1 MRYFVSLMVMVSI
14 LASVPAMAM
23 FVGQAPAADAETQIP
38 SCSEIPDWLLDV
50 MGDGLA
56 PMPEDNPKKDY
67 SGFPAQGHDDNG
79 LFFAT
84 V

>member
-1 MRYFVSLMVMVSI
+1 MRYFVSIMIVVSI

-23 FVGQAPAADAETQIP
+23 FVGRNPVPEMESQIP
-38 SCSEIPDWLLDV
+38 SCTGIPDWLMEM
-50 MGDGLA
+50 MGDGPV
-56 PMPEDNPKKDY
+56 PMPVENPKKDY
-67 SGFPAQGHDDNG
+67 SGFPAQSHDDQG